1 MKHIE
6 KKKNIKKMLVDKF
19 SENLPDALS
28 KDYNILD
35 TLSNYYDILDKL
47 SNDFNI
53 LYKLSN
59 AYNLLDKL
67 SNDYNLLEKLSND
80 YNIGIGQNVNENTF
94 LIYVEFIRLKT

>member
-1 MKHIE
+1 
-6 KKKNIKKMLVDKF
+6 MLPDKF

-35 TLSNYYDILDKL
+35 KLFNYYHIPDKL
-47 SNDFNI
+47 YNDFNM

-67 SNDYNLLEKLSND
+67 FND